1 MGIDTV
7 RFRVG
12 VEICRCGDFRDR
24 TKAMA
29 RMKTASS
36 QNERRRWWTLH
47 LKLDVDQIAGQGQ
60 AEERH

>member
-7 RFRVG
+7 RLSRGAFENVVAVATR
-12 VEICRCGDFRDR
+12 ER

-36 QNERRRWWTLH
+36 QARE
-47 LKLDVDQIAGQGQ
+47 LK
-60 AEERH
+60 